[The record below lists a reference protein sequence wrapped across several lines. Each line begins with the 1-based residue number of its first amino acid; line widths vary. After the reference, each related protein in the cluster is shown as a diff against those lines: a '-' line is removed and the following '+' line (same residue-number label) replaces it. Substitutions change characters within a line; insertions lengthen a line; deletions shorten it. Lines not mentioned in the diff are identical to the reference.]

1 MYLPRVSLLENTSGF
16 EFVTQLT
23 NTGKMTILASIV
35 YAKEKTP
42 KYNEI

>member
-1 MYLPRVSLLENTSGF
+1 MFLPRVSLLENRSGF
-16 EFVTQLT
+16 EFVTQLH
-23 NTGKMTILASIV
+23 TGKMTILASIV